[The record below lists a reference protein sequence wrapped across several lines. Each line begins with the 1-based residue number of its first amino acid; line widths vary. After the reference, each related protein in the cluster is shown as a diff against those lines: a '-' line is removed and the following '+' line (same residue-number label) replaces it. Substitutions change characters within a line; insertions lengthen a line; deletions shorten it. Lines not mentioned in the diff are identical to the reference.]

1 MSESK
6 VYRSIG
12 LMSGTSLDGHIDV
25 ALVETDGQDYVKP
38 LGVYFHPYDIE
49 ARKAVRACFGKTK
62 PDAESAEIEKLVTD
76 IHIDA
81 VKKSKFEAELVGFHG
96 QTITHHPEE
105 GFTWQL
111 GDGGRM
117 AKELGIETVNDFRS
131 ADMKAGG
138 QGAPLVPLYHQ
149 AIMAQ
154 QEKPVSVL
162 NLGGVANVTYIGKG
176 KDELVAF
183 DCGPANSLMDDY
195 MRERLQ
201 REFDEDGEIAA
212 CGRPDRDVVEA
223 FLEHPY
229 FKQAPPKSLDR
240 DEFKMMLESLP
251 AYPEDAMAT
260 LAMMSA
266 AAITAS
272 TAHFPHEPAQWFVCG
287 GGRRNGFL
295 MQLMADMLA
304 PAKMKPIEAA
314 GCNGDAIEAECFA
327 YLAVRTKLGLPLSLP
342 STTGVAEAQTGGV
355 LHTP

>member
-1 MSESK
+1 
-6 VYRSIG
+6 
-12 LMSGTSLDGHIDV
+12 MSGTSLDGHIDV
-25 ALVETDGQDYVKP
+25 ALIETDGHDYVKP
-38 LGVYFHPYDIE
+38 LDVYFHPYDIQ
-49 ARKAVRACFGKTK
+49 ARKAVRACFGKTG
-62 PDAESAEIEKLVTD
+62 PDEESVKVEKLVTD

-105 GFTWQL
+105 AFTWQL
-111 GDGGRM
+111 GDGALL

-154 QEKPVSVL
+154 QEKPVCVL
-162 NLGGVANVTYIGKG
+162 NLGGVANVTYIGG
-176 KDELVAF
+176 DELVAF
-183 DCGPANSLMDDY
+183 DSGPANSLMDDY

-212 CGRPDRDVVEA
+212 CGKADRDVVEA

-229 FKQAPPKSLDR
+229 FKKTPPKSLDR
-240 DEFKMMLESLP
+240 DEFKVMLESLP
-251 AYPEDAMAT
+251 VYPEDAMAT

-266 AAITAS
+266 ASVTAS
-272 TAHFPHEPAQWFVCG
+272 VAHFPYAPAQWFVCG

-295 MQLMADMLA
+295 MQLMADMLR
-304 PAKMKPIEAA
+304 PAKLKPIEAA
-314 GCNGDAIEAECFA
+314 GGNGDAIEAECFA
-327 YLAVRTKLGLPLSLP
+327 YLAVRSKLGLPLSFP
-342 STTGVAEAQTGGV
+342 STTGVDSAQTGGV